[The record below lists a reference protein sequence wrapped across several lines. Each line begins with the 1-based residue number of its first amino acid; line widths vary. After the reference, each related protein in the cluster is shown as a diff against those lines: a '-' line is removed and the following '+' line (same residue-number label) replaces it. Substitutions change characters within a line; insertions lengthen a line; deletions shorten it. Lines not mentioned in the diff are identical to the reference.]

1 MSCILNPVKGSSWC
15 VECKKAFS
23 KQHADISVVGPSESQ
38 KIHFT
43 CLLMADNDTRFIY
56 VAPNDLAASKAADDF
71 KLFYGESAILI
82 PPAEY
87 MLYNVDT
94 KSGDAVFQR
103 LKALESIAKGDWRV
117 AVISAAGA
125 VQNMLEPQMFL
136 NSFIKVK
143 TGQRIQTFELA
154 VKLVNSGYE
163 RVKVVDGRGQFSVRG
178 DIVDV
183 YGSTMSEPARIE
195 FFDDEVDS
203 VRAFNHVTQRTYASL
218 GEAEIA
224 PAKEIFISSV
234 KMLDQ
239 IKSRV
244 EESLDK
250 KIKALEAGGSRD
262 NARKLSRKIK
272 GEIELLFSQR
282 NLPGFDR
289 YLPFIIGDK
298 YSIFDY
304 TGNVPVFFD
313 EPIKIKDTILAINKD
328 HIRICETIQEKSG
341 LLNETFDMIMSFE
354 QLEKRALKSCSKRV
368 QLFTVGM
375 ATNSFN
381 IPARTIPSFGGNQQL
396 LAKQLLEWKKDEY
409 KIIILS
415 GNKGK
420 AERMVEI
427 LEDQGVS
434 GTFYETMPPD
444 IVTGDIA
451 ILEGGLHSG
460 FEYPSCKFVV
470 LCDNAFFKKDGI
482 RKKVKHKGSPINSFT
497 DMKPG
502 DLVVHQVHGIGRF
515 QGLESIKVENIT
527 KEYIKILYQDEGFL
541 FVPVNQLDS
550 VQKYIGPDGRNPR
563 LSKLGGSEW
572 NKAKTKVRE
581 SLRDFAL
588 QLVELY
594 ARREALKG
602 HQFSPDTVW
611 QTEFEEGFP
620 FEETDDQLKCVA
632 EIKCDMEL
640 NRPMERLLCGDVGY
654 GKTEVA
660 LRAAFK
666 AICDGYQVAFLVPT
680 TVLAQQH
687 YNNFTERFKDF
698 PIRVD
703 YICRFRTQSEQKI
716 ILKKM
721 KSGEIDILIGTHRL
735 LQKDIDF
742 KKLGLLVIDEE
753 QRFGVVHKEKI
764 KQQLPDIDIL
774 TLSATPIPRTLH
786 MSLSG
791 IRDISLLEEPPHDR
805 HPVQTYVTEFDQD
818 MIKNA
823 IYREMGR
830 KGQVFYLYNKVKT
843 IQEKAAQLQL
853 LIPEARIAIGH
864 GQMAERELENVM
876 DAFVKYEFDVL
887 LCTSIIESGLDIPNA
902 NTIIVE
908 EGDKLGLSQLYQIR
922 GRVGRS
928 GRLAYAYITYKKD
941 KNLNEVAEKRLQ
953 AIKEFTEF
961 GSGFKIAMRDLEI
974 RGAGNVLGAEQ
985 HGQLETVG
993 YDMYC
998 KLLGEVVKEVK
1009 GELVAEKN
1017 DVTADFRINAYIDS
1031 SYIED
1036 EESRL
1041 DLYQKIARIS
1051 EEEDVLEINDELID
1065 RYGALPAST
1074 DNLIQISY
1082 IRHLAEKCDFSSVVQ
1097 KENQVMFCLKPD
1109 KPLATLAYLGDIMSL
1124 FKGKLLINAGA
1135 VPYLALRTPDLT
1147 PDLILKFVKSFL
1159 SEIIK
1164 AKS

>member
-1 MSCILNPVKGSSWC
+1 
-15 VECKKAFS
+15 
-23 KQHADISVVGPSESQ
+23 
-38 KIHFT
+38 
-43 CLLMADNDTRFIY
+43 MADNDAPFIFI
-56 VAPNDLAASKAADDF
+56 ASNDLAASKAADDF
-71 KLFYGESAILI
+71 KLFYGERVVLI

-87 MLYNVDT
+87 MLYDVDT

-103 LKALESIAKGDWRV
+103 LKALESIAKGNWSV
-117 AVISAAGA
+117 VVISAAGA
-125 VQNMLEPQMFL
+125 VQNMLEPQTFMD
-136 NSFIKVK
+136 SFIKIK
-143 TGQRIQTFELA
+143 TGQHFQTFEIA
-154 VKLVNSGYE
+154 EKLVNSGYE
-163 RVKVVDGRGQFSVRG
+163 RVQVVDGRGQFSVRG

-203 VRAFNHVTQRTYASL
+203 VRSFNHVTQRTFASL
-218 GEAEIA
+218 GEVEIA

-234 KMLDQ
+234 KMLDK
-239 IKSRV
+239 IKARV
-244 EESLDK
+244 EESLNKSIK
-250 KIKALEAGGSRD
+250 KLETAGSKD
-262 NARKLSRKIK
+262 IARKLSRKIK
-272 GEIELLFSQR
+272 GEIELLYTQR
-282 NLPGFDR
+282 ILPGFDR
-289 YLPFIIGDK
+289 YLPFIIGDT

-313 EPIKIKDTILAINKD
+313 EPNKIKDTIIAINDD

-354 QLEKRALKSCSKRV
+354 QVEGRAVKSCSKRV
-368 QLFTVGM
+368 KLLTTGM
-375 ATNSFN
+375 LPNSFN
-381 IPARTIPSFGGNQQL
+381 IPTKAIPSFGGNQQL
-396 LAKQLLEWKKDEY
+396 LAKQLLEWKKNEY
-409 KIIILS
+409 KIVILS

-427 LEDQGVS
+427 LADQGVS
-434 GTFYETMPPD
+434 GTFYETMPHD
-444 IVTGDIA
+444 IMSGDIA

-482 RKKVKHKGSPINSFT
+482 RKKIKHKGSPISSFT

-502 DLVVHQVHGIGRF
+502 DLVVHQAHGIGRF

-527 KEYIKILYQDEGFL
+527 KEYIKILYQDDGFL
-541 FVPVNQLDS
+541 FVPVDQLDS

-594 ARREALKG
+594 ARREAMKG

-611 QTEFEEGFP
+611 QTEFEDGFP
-620 FEETDDQLKCVA
+620 FEETDDQLKCIA
-632 EIKCDMEL
+632 EIKSDMEL
-640 NRPMERLLCGDVGY
+640 DRPMERLLCGDVGY

-687 YNNFTERFKDF
+687 YNNFTQRFKDF

-703 YICRFRTQSEQKI
+703 FICRFRTPNEQKI
-716 ILKKM
+716 IKKKM

-753 QRFGVVHKEKI
+753 QRFGVGHKEQI
-764 KQQLPDIDIL
+764 KLRLPEIDIL

-805 HPVQTYVTEFDQD
+805 HPVQTYVTEWDPD

-843 IQEKAAQLQL
+843 IEEKAAQLQL

-864 GQMAERELENVM
+864 GQMAEHELENVM

-908 EGDKLGLSQLYQIR
+908 EGDRLGLSQLYQIR

-941 KNLNEVAEKRLQ
+941 KTLNEIAEKRLQ

-998 KLLGEVVKEVK
+998 KLLGEVVKEVR
-1009 GELVAEKN
+1009 GESVAEKN
-1017 DVTADFRINAYIDS
+1017 DVTADFKINAYIAMT
-1031 SYIED
+1031 YIED

-1051 EEEDVLEINDELID
+1051 EEADVLEINDELID
-1065 RYGALPAST
+1065 RYGMVPATT

-1082 IRHLAEKCDFSSVVQ
+1082 IRHLAEKCEFTSVVQ
-1097 KENQVMFCLKPD
+1097 KESQVMFCLRLD
-1109 KPLATLAYLGDIMSL
+1109 KPLASRAYLASIMSL

-1135 VPYLALRTPDLT
+1135 EPYLALRTAGMAPELV
-1147 PDLILKFVKSFL
+1147 LKNVKNFL
-1159 SEIIK
+1159 LEIVK
-1164 AKS
+1164 AMS